1 MAELGST
8 EDPKELVPG
17 NAETIASAATTLRER
32 AKTFSDVASDLG
44 NVRIENWY
52 GTASNQFWDTFSG
65 EKPKWD
71 KGASAL
77 KSAAKTLDSHA
88 QSVTWAQEQA
98 AEAIA
103 KYKEGQQAT
112 ASAQQSYID
121 EHGVSPHAPG
131 APSAAGEF
139 TDPGEATRQAA
150 REILERARKQL
161 TNLGS
166 ENASAIKA
174 QGGHSSDA
182 PGWLTGPADF
192 ASQSPQI
199 KGNVNTDS
207 MASKTL
213 MDQAREDGGRWNDR
227 FDRYNQY
234 GHQFDT
240 PERRGPNVDVT
251 VAQSTASYD
260 LGKAQVA
267 GSTELA
273 GGGTASGSAS
283 AKLGADASAGI
294 GVTRDGLKGTAKAS
308 VGGTAETKGQIN
320 YGPAEVG
327 GSGKAFAGAEAQGTV
342 EVGADG
348 LKAGANAFA
357 GARAEGEVHADVGGV
372 GAGVKGEAWAGV
384 GAEANVQVG
393 MDDGKFV
400 IGGEAGAALGVGGKV
415 GGEVTVDPGKVA
427 DTAQDAG
434 DAIEDITG
442 GVSDKARDLG
452 GALNPFD

>member
-8 EDPKELVPG
+8 EDPKELIPG
-17 NAETIASAATTLRER
+17 DAETITGAANTLRAR
-32 AKTFSDVASDLG
+32 AKKFSEVASGLG

-52 GTASNQFWDTFSG
+52 GAASNQFWDTFTA
-65 EKPKWD
+65 EKPKWE

-77 KSAAKTLDSHA
+77 RSTATTLDGHA
-88 QSVTWAQEQA
+88 QTVSWAQSQA

-103 KYKEGQQAT
+103 KYKEGQRAT
-112 ASAQQSYID
+112 ATAQQNYTD
-121 EHGVSPHAPG
+121 QHGVSPNAPG
-131 APSAAGEF
+131 APATAGSF
-139 TDPGEATRQAA
+139 TDPGEAKRQEAQ
-150 REILERARKQL
+150 EILDRARKQL
-161 TNLGS
+161 QTVGG
-166 ENASAIKA
+166 ENANAIRK
-174 QGGHSSDA
+174 QGGHSPDA

-192 ASQSPQI
+192 ASTSPQI

-227 FDRYNQY
+227 FDRYQQH

-260 LGKAQVA
+260 LVKAQA
-267 GSTELA
+267 SGATQLGDA
-273 GGGTASGSAS
+273 TASGSAS
-283 AKLGADASAGI
+283 AKIGADASAAG
-294 GVTRDGLKGTAKAS
+294 GFTRDGLKGTVKAS
-308 VGGTAETKGQIN
+308 AGATAEAKGQVN
-320 YGPAEVG
+320 YGAAEVG
-327 GSGKAFAGAEAQGTV
+327 GSGKAFAGAEAQGTA
-342 EVGADG
+342 ELGADG

-372 GAGVKGEAWAGV
+372 GAGAKGEAWAGI
-384 GAEANVQVG
+384 GAEADVQVG

-400 IGGEAGAALGVGGKV
+400 VGGEVGAALGVGGKL
-415 GGEVTVDPGKVA
+415 GGEITVDPGKIT

-434 DAIEDITG
+434 AAVGDFAG
-442 GVSDKARDLG
+442 GVGDKARDIG
-452 GALNPFD
+452 GTLNPFD